1 MKGLDSFR
9 RIIAIID
16 SIKEIAAN
24 TPINEALNQVKRLY
38 ANFVKVAGLIA
49 EAFSSG
55 SLLEIYERLK
65 VELSLVERYDPP
77 VRPALD
83 PEFALTLRLYSLDH
97 VEVGR
102 FLGYPECCIKSF
114 VDECRFFFDKEH
126 RQELDELKGEGLKV
140 VVTAGFIPC
149 SLYCEKA
156 IEAGLLG
163 HLSSR
168 DFSRIRLLDDEL
180 KKKLPHSHSAYQS
193 FYEFLC

>member
-1 MKGLDSFR
+1 MKGLNSFK
-9 RIIAIID
+9 RIITIID
-16 SIKEIAAN
+16 NIKELVAEL
-24 TPINEALNQVKRLY
+24 PINEALSEIKKLY
-38 ANFVKVAGLIA
+38 KDFPKVARLIA

-55 SLLEIYERLK
+55 RLLEIYERLK
-65 VELSLVERYDPP
+65 LELSLVESYDPP

-83 PEFALTLRLYSLDH
+83 PEFALTLRLYSLDD

-102 FLGYPECCIKSF
+102 FLGYPECCIESF
-114 VDECRFFFDKEH
+114 VRKCRLFFDKNH
-126 RQELDELKGEGLKV
+126 LRELDELRKKGLKV

-149 SLYCEKA
+149 SLCCQKA
-156 IEAGLLG
+156 IESGLLG
-163 HLSSR
+163 HLE

>member
-1 MKGLDSFR
+1 MKGLNSFK

-16 SIKEIAAN
+16 NIKELVASI
-24 TPINEALNQVKRLY
+24 PLNEALNQVRKLY
-38 ANFVKVAGLIA
+38 ANFTKVAQLIA

-55 SLLEIYERLK
+55 ILLEIYERLK
-65 VELSLVERYDPP
+65 IELSLVEKYNPP

-83 PEFALTLRLYSLDH
+83 PEFALTLRLYSLDD
-97 VEVGR
+97 VEVGK
-102 FLGYPECCIKSF
+102 FLGYPECCIRSF
-114 VDECRFFFDKEH
+114 VDDCRLFFDKEH
-126 RQELDELKGEGLKV
+126 LRELDELRRKGLKV

-156 IEAGLLG
+156 IESGLLG
-163 HLSSR
+163 HLE
-168 DFSRIRLLDDEL
+168 DFSEIRLLDDEL

>member
-1 MKGLDSFR
+1 MKGLNSFK

-16 SIKEIAAN
+16 NIKDLVASM
-24 TPINEALNQVKRLY
+24 PITEALNEVRKLY
-38 ANFVKVAGLIA
+38 ANFTKVAQLIA

-65 VELSLVERYDPP
+65 IELSLVEKYNPP

-83 PEFALTLRLYSLDH
+83 PEFALTLRLYSLDD

-114 VDECRFFFDKEH
+114 VNDCRLFFDKEH
-126 RQELDELKGEGLKV
+126 LRELDELRRKRLKV
-140 VVTAGFIPC
+140 VITAGFIPC
-149 SLYCEKA
+149 SLYCERA
-156 IEAGLLG
+156 IESGLLG
-163 HLSSR
+163 HLE
-168 DFSRIRLLDDEL
+168 DFSQIRLLDDEL

>member
-1 MKGLDSFR
+1 LKGLNSFK

-16 SIKEIAAN
+16 NIKELVASI
-24 TPINEALNQVKRLY
+24 PLNEALNQVRKLY
-38 ANFVKVAGLIA
+38 ANFTKVAQLIA

-55 SLLEIYERLK
+55 ILLEIYERLK
-65 VELSLVERYDPP
+65 IELSLVEKYNPP

-83 PEFALTLRLYSLDH
+83 PEFALTLRLYSLDD
-97 VEVGR
+97 VEVGK
-102 FLGYPECCIKSF
+102 FLGYPECCIRSF
-114 VDECRFFFDKEH
+114 VDDCRLFFDKEH
-126 RQELDELKGEGLKV
+126 LRELDELRRKGLKV

-156 IEAGLLG
+156 IESGLLG
-163 HLSSR
+163 HLE
-168 DFSRIRLLDDEL
+168 DFSEIRLLDDEL